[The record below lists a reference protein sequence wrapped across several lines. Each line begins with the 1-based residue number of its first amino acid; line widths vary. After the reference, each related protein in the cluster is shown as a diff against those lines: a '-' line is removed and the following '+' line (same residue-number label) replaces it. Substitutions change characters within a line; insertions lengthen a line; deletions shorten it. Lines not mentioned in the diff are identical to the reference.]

1 MTRHDLDT
9 SAAAKLLDD
18 EFVSATLAEWADA
31 PDTQVVTTHLLETEL
46 DGLE

>member
-9 SAAAKLLDD
+9 SAAAKFLVE
-18 EFVSATLAEWADA
+18 EFESATLAEWADA